1 MRITSGIMSNQKLNN
16 SMKLSVVFTV
26 LNQLKIDHWQTKSYA
41 EHKALGTAYEAFDEL
56 FDKFVEIYYGRF
68 TVDVTQKV
76 YTIKSDTYTD
86 DTITRYTAMRDSVVA
101 YLGELVREYGD
112 LKNIVDEIEGEF
124 NHLLYKLQQT

>member
-56 FDKFVEIYYGRF
+56 FDKFVEVYYGRF
-68 TVDVTQKV
+68 AIDTEQKM
-76 YTIKSDTYTD
+76 YTIKSDSYTN
-86 DTITRYTAMRDSVVA
+86 DTIARYTAMRDSILDYFDTIVQ
-101 YLGELVREYGD
+101 EYGD
-112 LKNIVDEIEGEF
+112 LKNIVDEIEAEF
-124 NHLLYKLQQT
+124 NHLLYRLQQT

>member
-1 MRITSGIMSNQKLNN
+1 
-16 SMKLSVVFTV
+16 MKLSVIFTV

-41 EHKALGTAYEAFDEL
+41 EHKALGAAYEAFDEL
-56 FDKFVEIYYGRF
+56 FDKFVEVYYGRF
-68 TVDVTQKV
+68 AVDTAQKI

-86 DTITRYTAMRDSVVA
+86 NTITRYTAMRDSVIA
-101 YLGELVREYGD
+101 YLSELVRGYGD